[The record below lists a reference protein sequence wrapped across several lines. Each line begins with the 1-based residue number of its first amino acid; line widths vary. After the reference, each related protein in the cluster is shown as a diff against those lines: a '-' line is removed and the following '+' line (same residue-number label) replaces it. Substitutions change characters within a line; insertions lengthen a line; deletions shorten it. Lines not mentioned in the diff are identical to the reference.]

1 MNYEL
6 RLLVLLGGVGIV
18 AAGCHG
24 ADTLTPQT
32 ARCGPTPRLLVSAAS
47 YWPADAGDGTVN
59 VMGMAV
65 GGSDLY
71 FSVAIDSTTVPM
83 NPGALMHVSTYGG
96 AATQLAD
103 GYQFQTPVV
112 TPTSVLV
119 GVVDES
125 SLSGGIL
132 SVPRNGGLPTPL
144 VVLPDDE
151 LNLPPVTDGTSVYFN
166 TASGVVEAV
175 PLTPGGSPTVL
186 APPGSTYLVG
196 MGVFD
201 QRLVLLHNGGRLDEI
216 PIGSSDAGGETMLGF
231 VPDPL
236 SVPGS
241 FISCGAA
248 ACWIGYSGVIEEL
261 DPASG
266 AISMLPG
273 GPIPGQLFLSFDGT
287 NFFGVAESD
296 PAISAKNVTIERVPQ
311 QGGPSVTVAIL
322 PPSAYN
328 DAVLAVDD
336 ACVYFTA
343 PTGIYSLSSSAQ
355 GVSVQ

>member
-6 RLLVLLGGVGIV
+6 RLLVLLGAVGIA

-24 ADTLTPQT
+24 ADAPMPQT
-32 ARCGPTPRLLVSAAS
+32 SRCGPTPRLLVSAAS
-47 YWPADAGDGTVN
+47 YWQADAGDGIANIV
-59 VMGMAV
+59 GMAV

-112 TPTSVLV
+112 TPTSVIV
-119 GVVDES
+119 GVLDES

-132 SVPRNGGLPTPL
+132 SIPRNGGSPTSL
-144 VVLPDDE
+144 VVLPGDE
-151 LNLPPVTDGTSVYFN
+151 LSLPPVTDGTSVYFN
-166 TASGVVEAV
+166 TDAGAVEAV
-175 PLTPGGSPTVL
+175 PLTPGGSPAVL
-186 APPGSTYLVG
+186 APQGSTYLVG
-196 MGVFD
+196 MGVFG

-216 PIGSSDAGGETMLGF
+216 PIGSSDAGGETMLRQS
-231 VPDPL
+231 PDPL
-236 SVPGS
+236 GVPGS

-261 DPASG
+261 DPTSG

-273 GPIPGQLFLSFDGT
+273 GPIPGQVSLSFDGT

-296 PAISAKNVTIERVPQ
+296 PGTSARTVTIERVPQ
-311 QGGPSVTVAIL
+311 QGGASVTVAIL

-328 DAVLAVDD
+328 AAVLAVDD
-336 ACVYFTA
+336 ACVYFNT